1 MIWQIIKHAHTW
13 IEIKTKT
20 GLWIKHENIKLT
32 FKRFIFSH
40 SEYTCT
46 FQTQFPLTPK
56 GSDFRNNSLCT
67 VYSCTWVDISVDA
80 HLPTYTVGS
89 PCIWI
94 GVGVT
99 IPFFFRPESM
109 AFGNFISLKVLM
121 GGGSSSPST
130 KICRVFLTFSWY
142 ASDNFRIQRGGRHL

>member
-1 MIWQIIKHAHTW
+1 MICRIIRHSHKW

-32 FKRFIFSH
+32 FKKIYSH

-46 FQTQFPLTPK
+46 YTLFKLNSFDPK
-56 GSDFRNNSLCT
+56 GFRNYFPCT
-67 VYSCTWVDISVDA
+67 VYSCTWVDISIDA
-80 HLPTYTVGS
+80 HLSTYTVGS
-89 PCIWI
+89 PCIWM

-130 KICRVFLTFSWY
+130 NMCRVFLTFSWY